1 MAVNSP
7 CYLLKKGSGYY
18 SRVKIP
24 KDLKHRFSRRSEYR
38 FPLRT
43 VQLTHAKSKA
53 RLIAGFLQ
61 WIFRNIRQ
69 GGYLSMLS
77 DQEIDELIRKYV
89 NQLLDEDFSM
99 RLE

>member
-1 MAVNSP
+1 MAVNNP

-18 SRVKIP
+18 ARIKIP

-43 VQLTHAKSKA
+43 AQLTHAKSKA

-69 GGYLSMLS
+69 GGYFSMLS
-77 DQEIDELIRKYV
+77 EQEIDELVR
-89 NQLLDEDFSM
+89 
-99 RLE
+99 